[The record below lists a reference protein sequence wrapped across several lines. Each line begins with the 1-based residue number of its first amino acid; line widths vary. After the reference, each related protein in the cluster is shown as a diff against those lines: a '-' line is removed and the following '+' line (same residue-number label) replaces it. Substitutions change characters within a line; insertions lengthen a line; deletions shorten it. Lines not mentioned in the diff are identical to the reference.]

1 MNSGIQHF
9 HKIYKTLLVL
19 SVLEITTKSCL
30 VIKDQNRVINRKSVQ
45 QNPPFTGYCDLKRK
59 SGSTNLNSKTV
70 CEKDMGRIH

>member
-9 HKIYKTLLVL
+9 HKIYKTVLVL

-30 VIKDQNRVINRKSVQ
+30 VINRKSVQ
-45 QNPPFTGYCDLKRK
+45 QNPLFTGYCDLKRK

-70 CEKDMGRIH
+70 CEKDIGRIH